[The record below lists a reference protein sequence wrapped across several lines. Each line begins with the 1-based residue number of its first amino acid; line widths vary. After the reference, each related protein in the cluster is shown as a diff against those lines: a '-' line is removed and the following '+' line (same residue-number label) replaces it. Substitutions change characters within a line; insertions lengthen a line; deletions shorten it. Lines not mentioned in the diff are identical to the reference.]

1 MPLSH
6 FTRAILLL
14 ACSSLFLSGC
24 SISYS
29 LGKSSDSIT
38 ASSKSSS
45 GNGEKETKPEETS
58 SLFMEDVSA
67 ATVLFVS
74 QEKNDAEFQDNITSI
89 AKSHGINDWEGDGKT
104 FTAMGKGLKR
114 AGVSKNNI
122 SKLSYFDSLSYKQNY
137 KYVLEGFEE

>member
-1 MPLSH
+1 MPLLHLS
-6 FTRAILLL
+6 RIILLL
-14 ACSSLFLSGC
+14 ICSSLFLSGC
-24 SISYS
+24 SISWS

-89 AKSHGINDWEGDGKT
+89 AKSHGINDWEGDENT

-122 SKLSYFDSLSYKQNY
+122 GKLSYFDSLSSKQNY
-137 KYVLEGFEE
+137 KYVLKGFEE